1 MWVILCD
8 LTLIVVESRPDWVY
22 LYSKT
27 KIRLT
32 DCLWSYTEHDYHPL
46 STNFVGN
53 SGKME
58 SQVLLMQITW
68 MLCEISLMGFFLLSG
83 DSFMLILRVEFMEC
97 RCDYRFLV
105 CSKFGLNVRSCSQ

>member
-8 LTLIVVESRPDWVY
+8 LTLIVVESRPDRVY

-46 STNFVGN
+46 RTNFVGKN
-53 SGKME
+53 GKME
-58 SQVLLMQITW
+58 SQVLLMQNTW

-83 DSFMLILRVEFMEC
+83 DSFMLMLRVEFMEC
-97 RCDYRFLV
+97 GCDHRFLV
-105 CSKFGLNVRSCSQ
+105 CSKSGLHVRSCSQ

>member
-8 LTLIVVESRPDWVY
+8 LTLIVVESRHDWVY

-32 DCLWSYTEHDYHPL
+32 DCLWSYTEHDHHPL

-53 SGKME
+53 SG
-58 SQVLLMQITW
+58 
-68 MLCEISLMGFFLLSG
+68 
-83 DSFMLILRVEFMEC
+83 
-97 RCDYRFLV
+97 
-105 CSKFGLNVRSCSQ
+105 

>member
-68 MLCEISLMGFFLLSG
+68 KLRDFTHGWIFFASWRL
-83 DSFMLILRVEFMEC
+83 
-97 RCDYRFLV
+97 
-105 CSKFGLNVRSCSQ
+105 